1 VASKTRKL
9 KLLQKSVARMLGTN
23 QTKLGHQ
30 NKQRGQKVEL
40 KTYTD
45 SRNIHIQTRLLGDLS
60 SYNIFFNS
68 IVFVFLQTPEA
79 YAYNDILFWLS
90 VVYVCLN

>member
-1 VASKTRKL
+1 
-9 KLLQKSVARMLGTN
+9 MLGTN

-60 SYNIFFNS
+60 SYNIFFL
-68 IVFVFLQTPEA
+68 IAEYLFLSKRQRPMPIMI
-79 YAYNDILFWLS
+79 YYSGYQLFMS
-90 VVYVCLN
+90 A